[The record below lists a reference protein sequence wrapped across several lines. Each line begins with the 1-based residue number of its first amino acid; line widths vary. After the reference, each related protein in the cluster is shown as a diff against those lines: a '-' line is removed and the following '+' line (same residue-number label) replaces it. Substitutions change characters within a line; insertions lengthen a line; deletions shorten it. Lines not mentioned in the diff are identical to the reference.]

1 VAQAGQRIAVL
12 ATLIDDIA
20 AAIAHR
26 ADTRGDAFTMT
37 IDGIAYTK
45 RTDTGQ
51 RLQQLVATM
60 EEALFQSSHRRLEE
74 RPGELGGFPVTV
86 TVERVI
92 GSMNVI
98 LALDGAPGTE
108 VRMTLAD
115 VRGVD
120 PGKLIIRLENRLSGL
135 ESLSSRSQ
143 SEIDQLTAEAT
154 HARDDI
160 ARAFPQV
167 KQLAAAR
174 DRVAGLEQKLR
185 ETAKPSRH
193 DSDGGLTAAAMHD
206 TAAMAEIPGAALN
219 GSDHQNDQPP
229 SAPQVSRHDFPLDN
243 PLAGA
248 TPGIGQA
255 ASKPVTQAP
264 RAVRHVG

>member
-20 AAIAHR
+20 AAIAR
-26 ADTRGDAFTMT
+26 RTDTRGDAFTMT

-108 VRMTLAD
+108 VRMTLAE

-135 ESLSSRSQ
+135 ESLRSRSQ
-143 SEIDQLTAEAT
+143 SEIDQLTAEAA

-160 ARAFPQV
+160 TRAFPQV
-167 KQLAAAR
+167 EQLAAAR
-174 DRVAGLEQKLR
+174 ARVVGLEQKLR
-185 ETAKPSRH
+185 ETATPSRCTN
-193 DSDGGLTAAAMHD
+193 DDWLTVAGMHD
-206 TAAMAEIPGAALN
+206 MSAMAGIPGAALN
-219 GSDHQNDQPP
+219 GSGNQNEP
-229 SAPQVSRHDFPLDN
+229 SSAAEVSRHDFPPDN

-248 TPGIGQA
+248 TSGIGQA
-255 ASKPVTQAP
+255 ASKPGAQAP